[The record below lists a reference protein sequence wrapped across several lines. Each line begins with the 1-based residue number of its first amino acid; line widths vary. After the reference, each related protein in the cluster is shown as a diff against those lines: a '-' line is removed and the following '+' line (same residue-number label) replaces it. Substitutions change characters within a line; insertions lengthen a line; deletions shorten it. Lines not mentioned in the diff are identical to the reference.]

1 MQFNNPASTKKLKRS
16 THYTSLLNSEG
27 HLIGFAKP
35 RIGGPRDPKK
45 EAAAVELAKVLATL
59 EAEVEHRRL
68 LEALL
73 LTAVEHERERLGRD
87 LHDDLSQRLAAIA
100 IMMKTFTTEIKGRSK
115 ADWQKARDIDE
126 KLGHAIGVARNLSRG
141 LHPVTLP
148 RQGLPAALEELAA
161 RVPKHVEFNW
171 PTSKRLDLEASVALH
186 IYRIAEEA
194 VGNAIRH
201 SEADMVTIE
210 LQTVSARKVALI
222 VSDNGKGFRL
232 RDVDE
237 GMGLQNMKYRANV
250 VGGTL
255 KITSAPGHGTVV
267 KCTLPLR

>member
-1 MQFNNPASTKKLKRS
+1 
-16 THYTSLLNSEG
+16 LLNSEG
-27 HLIGFAKP
+27 HLIGFAKVTR
-35 RIGGPRDPKK
+35 RIGGRRDPKK

-59 EAEVEHRRL
+59 EAEVEHRHL
-68 LEALL
+68 LEAQL

-87 LHDDLSQRLAAIA
+87 LHDDLSQRLATIA
-100 IMMKTFTTEIKGRSK
+100 IMMKTFTEEIKGRSK

-126 KLGHAIGVARNLSRG
+126 KLGQTIGVARNFSRG

-171 PTSKRLDLEASVALH
+171 PTSERLDLEASVALQ

-267 KCTLPLR
+267 NCTLPLR